1 MRWRYENRCGTF
13 ELDFSLYQIAR
24 GVERMD
30 LQLKGRTAVVTG
42 SSQGL
47 GRAIAVG
54 LSLEG
59 VKVAAVA
66 RRMNLLEQLA
76 AEIVAAGGDKPVLV
90 QADLY
95 PDDAAERIA
104 GDALKALGRVDI
116 LVNAAGGSRPLPLEG
131 TREQW
136 LEGMTL
142 NFFRLRELTHA
153 LMPGMQQHGY
163 GRVINLTGTREPRNL
178 NAAHAAKAAVHV
190 WSKGLSKVVAAHG
203 VTVNCIQPGKLR
215 SEQIDK
221 RWPTAEARREWAKKE
236 VPMERMGEPHELAD
250 LAVFLASPRASYIT
264 GNIVA
269 FDGGARY
276 FAF

>member
-1 MRWRYENRCGTF
+1 MSVILKRAAGEMWYTSYPF
-13 ELDFSLYQIAR
+13 EAR
-24 GVERMD
+24 PHYRTSD
-30 LQLKGRTAVVTG
+30 TLLKGRTALVTG
-42 SSQGL
+42 ASQGL

-54 LSLEG
+54 LAAEG

-66 RRMNLLEQLA
+66 RRINLLEVLS
-76 AEIVAAGGDKPVLV
+76 AEIVAAGGENPHLI

-104 GDALKALGRVDI
+104 ENALNAFGRVDI
-116 LVNAAGGSRPLPLEG
+116 LINAAGGSRPLPLSAPKAQWIEG
-131 TREQW
+131 
-136 LEGMTL
+136 LTL
-142 NFFRLRELTHA
+142 NFFRLRELTEA
-153 LMPGMQQHGY
+153 LIPGMQKYGY

-190 WSKGLSKVVAAHG
+190 WSKGLSKVVAANG

-221 RWPTAEARREWAKKE
+221 RWPTEESRREWAKKE

-250 LAVFLASPRASYIT
+250 VAVFLASPRASYIT
-264 GNIVA
+264 GNIIA

>member
-1 MRWRYENRCGTF
+1 V
-13 ELDFSLYQIAR
+13 Q
-24 GVERMD
+24 
-30 LQLKGRTAVVTG
+30 
-42 SSQGL
+42 
-47 GRAIAVG
+47 
-54 LSLEG
+54 
-59 VKVAAVA
+59 VAAVA
-66 RRMNLLEQLA
+66 RRINLLEELS
-76 AEIVAAGGDKPVLV
+76 AEIVKAGGEKPTLI

-95 PDDAAERIA
+95 PDDAADRIA
-104 GDALKALGRVDI
+104 ESALKALGRVDI
-116 LVNAAGGSRPLPLEG
+116 LANAAGGSRPLPLGASKAE
-131 TREQW
+131 W
-136 LEGMTL
+136 LEGLTL
-142 NFFRLRELTHA
+142 NFFRLRELTEA
-153 LMPGMQQHGY
+153 VMPSMQKHGY

-190 WSKGLSKVVAAHG
+190 WSKGLSKVVAKDG

-221 RWPTAEARREWAKKE
+221 RWPTAEARKEWAKKE

-269 FDGGARY
+269 FDGGARF

>member
-1 MRWRYENRCGTF
+1 
-13 ELDFSLYQIAR
+13 
-24 GVERMD
+24 MD
-30 LQLKGRTAVVTG
+30 LQLKGRTALVTG
-42 SSQGL
+42 ASQGL
-47 GRAIAVG
+47 GRAIALGMAAEG
-54 LSLEG
+54 L
-59 VKVAAVA
+59 KVAAVA
-66 RRMNLLEQLA
+66 RRMDLLEGLR
-76 AEIVAAGGDKPVLV
+76 AEILKAGGAEPALI

-95 PDDAAERIA
+95 PEGAAESIA
-104 GDALKALGRVDI
+104 ERAVKALGRVDV
-116 LVNAAGGSRPLPLEG
+116 LVNAAGGSRPLPVSAPK
-131 TREQW
+131 EQW
-136 LEGMTL
+136 MEGLTL
-142 NFFRLRELTHA
+142 NFFRLRELTEA
-153 LMPGMQQHGY
+153 LVGGMQANKF

-190 WSKGLSKVVAAHG
+190 WSKGLSKVVAKDG

-221 RWPTAEARREWAKKE
+221 RWPTEELRREWAKKE

-269 FDGGARY
+269 FDGGARF

>member
-1 MRWRYENRCGTF
+1 
-13 ELDFSLYQIAR
+13 
-24 GVERMD
+24 MD

-42 SSQGL
+42 ASQGL

-54 LSLEG
+54 LAAEG
-59 VKVAAVA
+59 VTVAAVA
-66 RRMNLLEQLA
+66 RRINLLEELS
-76 AEIVAAGGDKPVLV
+76 AEIVAAGGEKPLLI

-95 PDDAAERIA
+95 PEDATGRIA
-104 GDALKALGRVDI
+104 EHALKAFGRVDI
-116 LVNAAGGSRPLPLEG
+116 LANAAGGSRPLPVNAPRDKWMEG
-131 TREQW
+131 
-136 LEGMTL
+136 LTL
-142 NFFRLRELTHA
+142 NFFRLRELTEA
-153 LMPGMQQHGY
+153 LIPDMRKNGY

-190 WSKGLSKVVAAHG
+190 WAKGLSKVVAPNG

-221 RWPTAEARREWAKKE
+221 RWPTEESRREWAKKE

-269 FDGGARY
+269 FDGGARF

>member
-1 MRWRYENRCGTF
+1 ME
-13 ELDFSLYQIAR
+13 
-24 GVERMD
+24 

-42 SSQGL
+42 ASQGL
-47 GRAIAVG
+47 GRAIAKG
-54 LSLEG
+54 LAAEG
-59 VKVAAVA
+59 VQIAAVA
-66 RRMNLLEQLA
+66 RRMELLEELS
-76 AEIVAAGGDKPVLV
+76 AEIVKDGGAKPTLI

-95 PDDAAERIA
+95 PEDAAERISKT
-104 GDALKALGRVDI
+104 ALKALGHVDI
-116 LVNAAGGSRPLPLEG
+116 LANAAGGSRPLPLGASKEEWMEG
-131 TREQW
+131 
-136 LEGMTL
+136 LTL
-142 NFFRLRELTHA
+142 NFFRLRELTEA
-153 LMPGMQQHGY
+153 LMPGMQKNGY

-190 WSKGLSKVVAAHG
+190 WSKGLSKVVAKDG

-221 RWPTAEARREWAKKE
+221 RWPTEESRREWAKKE

-264 GNIVA
+264 GNIIA
-269 FDGGARY
+269 FDGGARF

>member
-1 MRWRYENRCGTF
+1 
-13 ELDFSLYQIAR
+13 
-24 GVERMD
+24 MD
-30 LQLKGRTAVVTG
+30 LQLKGRTALVTG
-42 SSQGL
+42 ASQGL
-47 GRAIAVG
+47 GRAIALG
-54 LSLEG
+54 LAAEG

-66 RRMNLLEQLA
+66 RRINLLEELS
-76 AEIVAAGGDKPVLV
+76 AEIIAAGGEKPLLI

-104 GDALKALGRVDI
+104 ENALNAFGRVDI
-116 LVNAAGGSRPLPLEG
+116 LINAAGGSRPLPVNAPKAQWMEG
-131 TREQW
+131 
-136 LEGMTL
+136 LTL
-142 NFFRLRELTHA
+142 NFFRLRELTEA
-153 LMPGMQQHGY
+153 VIPCMQKHGY
-163 GRVINLTGTREPRNL
+163 GRVISLTGTREPRNL

-190 WSKGLSKVVAAHG
+190 WSKGLSKVVAANG

-221 RWPTAEARREWAKKE
+221 RWPTEESRREWAKKE

-250 LAVFLASPRASYIT
+250 LAAFLASPRASYIT